1 MKIEIQHAGLMAQ
14 YNNIFLE
21 VIKNCLTEEEIEIVF
36 EDHNYLIGS
45 GFFINNHNI
54 SNSEIGDPNTFLET
68 HSPTAPLVEHPPTY
82 NRTDIAEI
90 NKLLSGKQINESQRE
105 IYNKIVDKFFNPNEV
120 LKKSVSDLLENHKID
135 QSKTLFTYFRGT
147 DGAYERPAGS
157 VPFWAYIPFI
167 RKFIESGGDTII
179 VQSDAG
185 HFYYYIMDWLW
196 KEYPHIRVVIFDE
209 INLPNTTWKF
219 ISEKTTSDNFYGEYH
234 NERIKQ
240 QPVSVNEPQTHT
252 EHMFSGFYENNEQF
266 SLLWTSIALIASK
279 CEFYVGNKSN
289 FSIFAGLYRKNNHN
303 FANLDAS
310 LKIEFESD
318 FLTKEEWKKD
328 KEMKESRPQ
337 EPRDIWYTE

>member
-1 MKIEIQHAGLMAQ
+1 MKIELKHAGLMAQ

-21 VIKNCLTEEEIEIVF
+21 VIKNCPTEEEIEIVF
-36 EDHNYLIGS
+36 NDNNYLIGS

-54 SNSEIGDPNTFLET
+54 SNSEIGYPNTFLET
-68 HSPTAPLVEHPPTY
+68 HSPTAPLVEHAPTY

-120 LKKSVSDLLENHKID
+120 LKKSVSDLLENHEID
-135 QSKTLFTYFRGT
+135 PSKTLFTYFRGT
-147 DGAYERPAGS
+147 DGAYERPSGF
-157 VPFWAYIPFI
+157 VPYWTYIPFV

-179 VQSDAG
+179 IQSDAG
-185 HFYYYIMDWLW
+185 HFYFYIMDWLW
-196 KEYPHIRVVIFDE
+196 REYPHIRVVVFDE

-219 ISEKTTSDNFYGEYH
+219 LDTQQLFGNKSERHKT
-234 NERIKQ
+234 
-240 QPVSVNEPQTHT
+240 QPVWVNEPQTHT

-266 SLLWTSIALIASK
+266 GLLWTSIALIASK
-279 CEFYVGNKSN
+279 CEFYIGNKSN
-289 FSIFAGLYRKNNHN
+289 LSVFTGLYRKNNHN

-318 FLTKEEWKKD
+318 FLTKEEWLKD
-328 KEMKESRPQ
+328 KQIVEGFPF
-337 EPRDIWYTE
+337 EPKDIWRTQ

>member
-1 MKIEIQHAGLMAQ
+1 MKIELKHAGLMAQ

-21 VIKNCLTEEEIEIVF
+21 VIKNCPTEEEIEIVF
-36 EDHNYLIGS
+36 DDNNYLIGS

-54 SNSEIGDPNTFLET
+54 SNSGIGDPNTFLET
-68 HSPTAPLVEHPPTY
+68 HSPTAPREEDPPTY

-90 NKLLSGKQINESQRE
+90 NKLLSQKQIEESQRE
-105 IYNKIVDKFFNPNEV
+105 VYNKIVDKFFNPNEV

-167 RKFIESGGDTII
+167 RKFIELGGDTII
-179 VQSDAG
+179 IQSDAG
-185 HFYYYIMDWLW
+185 HFYFYIMQYLW
-196 KEYPHIRVVIFDE
+196 REYPNIRVVVFDE
-209 INLPNTTWKF
+209 VNLPNTTWEF
-219 ISEKTTSDNFYGEYH
+219 VSEKTMNQNFYGDCH

-252 EHMFSGFYENNEQF
+252 EHIFSRFYENSEQF
-266 SLLWTSIALIASK
+266 SLLWTSIAILASK

-328 KEMKESRPQ
+328 KEMKESRTE
-337 EPRDIWYTE
+337 EPRDIWYTG

>member
-196 KEYPHIRVVIFDE
+196 KEYPHIQVIIFDE

-219 ISEKTTSDNFYGEYH
+219 LDTQQLFEDKSIRYKT
-234 NERIKQ
+234 
-240 QPVSVNEPQTHT
+240 QPVFVNEPQTHT
-252 EHMFSGFYENNEQF
+252 EHNFSGFYENNEQF
-266 SLLWTSIALIASK
+266 SLLWTSMALIASK

-289 FSIFAGLYRKNNHN
+289 FSVFAGLYRKNNHN
-303 FANLDAS
+303 FVNLDAS
-310 LKIEFESD
+310 LKIEFESN
-318 FLTKEEWKKD
+318 FLTKEEWLKD
-328 KEMKESRPQ
+328 KQIQ
-337 EPRDIWYTE
+337 EVFPDEKGNIWYTQ

>member
-21 VIKNCLTEEEIEIVF
+21 VIKNCPTEEEIEIVF
-36 EDHNYLIGS
+36 NDNNYLIGS

-54 SNSEIGDPNTFLET
+54 SNSEIGYPNTFLET
-68 HSPTAPLVEHPPTY
+68 HSPTAPLVEHAPTY

-90 NKLLSGKQINESQRE
+90 NKLLSKKQINESQRE

-120 LKKSVSDLLENHKID
+120 LKKSVSDLLENHEID

-167 RKFIESGGDTII
+167 EKYIELGGGTII
-179 VQSDAG
+179 IQSDAG
-185 HFYYYIMDWLW
+185 HFYFYIMDWLW
-196 KEYPHIRVVIFDE
+196 KKYPHIRVVVFDE
-209 INLPNTTWKF
+209 VNLPNTTWEF
-219 ISEKTTSDNFYGEYH
+219 ISEKTASDNFYGEYH

-240 QPVSVNEPQTHT
+240 QPVWVNEPQTHT
-252 EHMFSGFYENNEQF
+252 EHIFSRFYENSEQF
-266 SLLWTSIALIASK
+266 SLLWTSIAILASK

-337 EPRDIWYTE
+337 EPRDIWYTG